1 MKTLLT
7 LFAAPFLFLGSLF
20 ANHPAPTMPI
30 PASTATTTFYSGS
43 DAQPSDEYDIYH
55 LQGTLADAR
64 QNLGATN
71 AIETPIAVFHTSLAN
86 QITANA
92 TSMTLESALTADGT
106 TLASS
111 TYSFV
116 IDSGQPTQEFVE
128 ADCTGTACTNMQRG
142 MSVVTGTTTVVS
154 SEQSH
159 RRTASV
165 DIVDAPLL
173 IKLTNIINGVST
185 FPNVIGYTTDLS
197 SAAWSTQP
205 NTAIPSLGIL
215 RSTSIA
221 GASNATESVNGISQ
235 LATGAQAGAST
246 SFGSSGARLVLP
258 SSLATSSCKVLQS
271 SILAASSTTGKL
283 DPLCFDQTQGYTFTG
298 PETFNAAT
306 TTFNAPTTFAIIPTG
321 ITPIFGD
328 GSGGASTTIA
338 TMTLTG
344 DVYYT
349 NLTVNNGV
357 TLNTANYR
365 IYVSGTLTVNGTI
378 SNNGG
383 TGSTGATGANAGAG
397 NSCSTAGGAGAGA
410 VATGTVAV
418 LTAGGTGGA
427 GGLGNSNSPTAGC
440 GGGGGG
446 GGSAGGI
453 VAIYAH
459 NIVIGSTG
467 LITSNGGNGGQ
478 GGNGG
483 NGSSSNPGATDNGGA
498 GSTGTTAS
506 VSASI
511 GSAGSASGAG
521 GAGGNTGSGGAGAG
535 AGATSA
541 ATLSAFLPHVLQN
554 VISLFDFGKS
564 ILVQDSA
571 GGAGGGGGG
580 TGNHVNASNGNCA
593 GGAGGGGSGGSG
605 GVTILAYSTISNL
618 GSITETGGTGGS
630 AGTAGTVVGAACT
643 TNPTSA
649 SAGATGTTGKLYQ
662 VTI

>member
-283 DPLCFDQTQGYTFTG
+283 DPLCFDQTQNYTFVG
-298 PETFNAAT
+298 T
-306 TTFNAPTTFAIIPTG
+306 TTFATTSAASSTITTLNSTTVNAQTINDNGLSLASKLYGNGSNGALAITSGTTTINV
-321 ITPIFGD
+321 
-328 GSGGASTTIA
+328 GGAAVYSLDYSSISI
-338 TMTLTG
+338 TG
-344 DVYYT
+344 T
-349 NLTVNNGV
+349 GGL
-357 TLNTANYR
+357 
-365 IYVSGTLTVNGTI
+365 TI
-378 SNNGG
+378 SNANTNG
-383 TGSTGATGANAGAG
+383 TTLILRSQGACTLT
-397 NSCSTAGGAGAGA
+397 STAIPFLDLTSFGGAAGA
-410 VATGTVAV
+410 VG
-418 LTAGGTGGA
+418 TAGSGVNSGVNGGGVL
-427 GGLGNSNSPTAGC
+427 GGY
-440 GGGGGG
+440 GGVVNQANTTSGQGGGG
-446 GGSAGGI
+446 GGSGGGE
-453 VAIYAH
+453 
-459 NIVIGSTG
+459 GSPGTLYNVSGSAAATG
-467 LITSNGGNGGQ
+467 FAGQ
-478 GGNGG
+478 GGSMWQISSTTIQALPGG
-483 NGSSSNPGATDNGGA
+483 GG
-498 GSTGTTAS
+498 
-506 VSASI
+506 
-511 GSAGSASGAG
+511 
-521 GAGGNTGSGGAGAG
+521 GGAGAYAA
-535 AGATSA
+535 AGSGTS
-541 ATLSAFLPHVLQN
+541 
-554 VISLFDFGKS
+554 GG
-564 ILVQDSA
+564 
-571 GGAGGGGGG
+571 GGAGGGGLIILCGGNLNLTGTIWSKGKNGVSATGG
-580 TGNHVNASNGNCA
+580 TTGSAG
-593 GGAGGGGSGGSG
+593 GGAGAGGNVLIMYNALTANSGTITLTGGSGGSG
-605 GVTILAYSTISNL
+605 G
-618 GSITETGGTGGS
+618 
-630 AGTAGTVVGAACT
+630 GTVSNGGG
-643 TNPTSA
+643 N
-649 SAGATGTTGKLYQ
+649 GATGSSLVIPNLTFY
-662 VTI
+662 